1 MPGLPLFSRTRF
13 KAARQF
19 WRSHTSSIK
28 PLLAPFVPERSFPS
42 TTGGASTRPG
52 ESAASPLAPPMRPSF
67 LGFCDMASPRETG
80 VSLFPSFGPSPERTL
95 ATTTLLTS
103 RSTKPVPHGPFRRKA
118 RSPQVRTSAFTA
130 RPPDLRRLA
139 LITRALRTRA
149 RSPCLASPHIRFL
162 FVGLQLR
169 APLPSRRL
177 RRSAVCFARRDQL
190 TRGLSPP
197 SRCPCWAH

>member
-19 WRSHTSSIK
+19 WRSHTSYIM
-28 PLLAPFVPERSFPS
+28 PLLAPFVPERSFPFPA
-42 TTGGASTRPG
+42 GGASTRPG
-52 ESAASPLAPPMRPSF
+52 EPVASPLAPPVRPSF

-80 VSLFPSFGPSPERTL
+80 VSLFPSFGPSPGRTP
-95 ATTTLLTS
+95 ATMTAADFSLHEACAS
-103 RSTKPVPHGPFRRKA
+103 CRPFRRKA
-118 RSPQVRTSAFTA
+118 RSPQVRTSTFTA

-162 FVGLQLR
+162 FVGPQLR
-169 APLPSRRL
+169 APLPSRRPRGSTLCGLL
-177 RRSAVCFARRDQL
+177 R
-190 TRGLSPP
+190 SP
-197 SRCPCWAH
+197 